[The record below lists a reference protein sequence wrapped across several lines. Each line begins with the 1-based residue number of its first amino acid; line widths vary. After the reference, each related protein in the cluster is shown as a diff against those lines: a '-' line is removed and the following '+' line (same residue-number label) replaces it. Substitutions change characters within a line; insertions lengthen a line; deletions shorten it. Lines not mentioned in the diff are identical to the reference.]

1 MLEQRVLTAGRR
13 TEFYLRCALR
23 ANSAAS
29 LAFYKVTAGF
39 KVPADLIWPPIF
51 VQFWRSSGGINTSAH
66 CSRRKQVKG

>member
-39 KVPADLIWPPIF
+39 KVPADLI
-51 VQFWRSSGGINTSAH
+51 
-66 CSRRKQVKG
+66 